1 MSIILDENSRIIIQG
16 ITGKTGRHF
25 TSEMKK
31 YNTTLVAG
39 VTPGKRGENVEGI
52 PVYNFVEE
60 AVNEYDANTSLI
72 VVPPSFVLQAA
83 IEAIDAGIKVISIY
97 TENVSIHDSMKIV
110 EYAKYNN
117 VRLFGPNSAGIV
129 SPQLANI
136 SDINDEILEKGDIG
150 IVSRSGTLTYEIID
164 ILKTEGLG
172 ISTIICLGGD
182 PIVGTQHNNILNEFE
197 NDEETKAVIYL
208 GEIGGEDE
216 VLSAKV
222 IESMSKPVFTYI
234 AGLHA
239 PIGKKM
245 GHAGAII
252 QNKSESAKSKQEL
265 LRGAGAISVPVL
277 SELSYYLK
285 KTSF

>member
-136 SDINDEILEKGDIG
+136 HG
-150 IVSRSGTLTYEIID
+150 
-164 ILKTEGLG
+164 
-172 ISTIICLGGD
+172 
-182 PIVGTQHNNILNEFE
+182 
-197 NDEETKAVIYL
+197 YL
-208 GEIGGEDE
+208 
-216 VLSAKV
+216 LC
-222 IESMSKPVFTYI
+222 
-234 AGLHA
+234 
-239 PIGKKM
+239 
-245 GHAGAII
+245 
-252 QNKSESAKSKQEL
+252 
-265 LRGAGAISVPVL
+265 
-277 SELSYYLK
+277 
-285 KTSF
+285 